1 MKKVWFSETRW
12 PVCGWTF
19 WLPARCSSHCN
30 TRWPLCSGWLWPTLL
45 FLSPWVR
52 GSCVLRWALPLIPNC
67 QQSSDMNLLC
77 ILHRLLISICHK
89 KACSQKKNKNKE
101 KNIWHQNKKRKFIMR
116 LMLLKHAT
124 SFLLWPQ
131 WFFRPSRWKS
141 KPLNPNSSPSI
152 FDASPYLTKKELFC
166 PAKLPSSSALETTFI
181 FNSMLSAM
189 LVPPFDRASFLLS
202 LTKSYPHVS
211 VQSQVPQAP
220 HAAATA
226 GLVCGL

>member
-1 MKKVWFSETRW
+1 MRQDDLSVGGPSDSQPGALLTATLGGLCALGGYGPHCYSCHLGSGEAVSWGEPCHSSPIASNPLTWIYCVFCTGCWLASATRK
-12 PVCGWTF
+12 P
-19 WLPARCSSHCN
+19 
-30 TRWPLCSGWLWPTLL
+30 
-45 FLSPWVR
+45 
-52 GSCVLRWALPLIPNC
+52 VLR
-67 QQSSDMNLLC
+67 
-77 ILHRLLISICHK
+77 K
-89 KACSQKKNKNKE
+89 KKNKNKE

-152 FDASPYLTKKELFC
+152 FDASQYLTKKELFC
-166 PAKLPSSSALETTFI
+166 PAKLPSSSALEITFI